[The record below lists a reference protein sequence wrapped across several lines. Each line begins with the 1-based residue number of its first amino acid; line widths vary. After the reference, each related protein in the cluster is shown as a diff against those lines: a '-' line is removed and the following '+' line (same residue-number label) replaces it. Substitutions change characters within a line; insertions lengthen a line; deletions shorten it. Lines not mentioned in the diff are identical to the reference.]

1 MQRVTLLNNKT
12 MILKKDK
19 TEIRKLVHHKDT
31 TVGLWAIDRNPK
43 EVSKEWIENNAFQ
56 IKY

>member
-1 MQRVTLLNNKT
+1 MNDTQKRK
-12 MILKKDK
+12 
-19 TEIRKLVHHKDT
+19 EIRKLVHHKDT